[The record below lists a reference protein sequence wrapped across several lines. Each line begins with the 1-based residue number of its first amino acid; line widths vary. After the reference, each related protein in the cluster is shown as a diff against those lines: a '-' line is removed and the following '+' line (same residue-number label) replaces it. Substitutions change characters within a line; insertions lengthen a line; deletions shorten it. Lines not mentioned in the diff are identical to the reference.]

1 MILDFH
7 DNQEIDNIYKS
18 WCGNTYIKSERLL
31 LLKEA
36 IENYKNNRYAS
47 CVVLNIC
54 QLGGIIS
61 DTEDFIKDK
70 NEIKDEVIE
79 IRKMQKEIFKNKN
92 KKITDKRVKEII
104 EKSEKHRAE
113 SLISGIQFGYTAIL
127 FSRYIKDV
135 IYANSIK
142 NEDIPN
148 RNKICHGEM
157 VNYNTKKH
165 GLISILCIDALM
177 RLYLYMDID
186 ETDE

>member
-1 MILDFH
+1 LDFH

-92 KKITDKRVKEII
+92 
-104 EKSEKHRAE
+104 
-113 SLISGIQFGYTAIL
+113 
-127 FSRYIKDV
+127 
-135 IYANSIK
+135 
-142 NEDIPN
+142 
-148 RNKICHGEM
+148 
-157 VNYNTKKH
+157 
-165 GLISILCIDALM
+165 
-177 RLYLYMDID
+177 
-186 ETDE
+186 